1 LRKCAKNQSIGQKL
15 AYQIGK
21 IIYSGF
27 PQLTDK
33 IMQLSDPRKRK
44 DYSLAEL
51 VMGGVMLFVFKEGSR
66 NAFDND
72 RKEMV
77 FRKNYERAFKLRLPS
92 TDAVEDLF
100 RLLDEQE
107 LEGLKSLLIKELIE
121 RKVFYKFRFMGKRY
135 FISIDGTGVST
146 YKSDYC
152 GECTSKTSKNGVTT
166 YFHNVLE
173 AKLVTSN
180 DMSISVATEWI
191 RNEAGKEYN
200 KQDSELKAF
209 KRLAVKLKKMYPRLP
224 LVILADGLY
233 ANQTFFKICK
243 DNGWEFIVTFK
254 DGNLPSVHKE
264 IALLPDSAKQVRE
277 RFVAKKSG
285 QTKQQRFEW
294 VNDIEY
300 CGFSLSVIE
309 CCETTQWAKSKKSEQ
324 RTFVHISSIPIDYL
338 NYYHISDGGRMRW
351 KIENSFDYLKEHG
364 YNLGHK
370 YSRVSFNAYKNYYQS
385 MMLAHMI
392 NQFAEKSTEIIQM
405 LTLHSKNTIINMWK
419 RLLAYF
425 TEVEIDDREYDQFVR
440 KRQQIRL
447 A

>member
-1 LRKCAKNQSIGQKL
+1 MARQIAKVIH
-15 AYQIGK
+15 
-21 IIYSGF
+21 SGF
-27 PQLTDK
+27 PGLNDK
-33 IMQLSDPRKRK
+33 IMHLCDPRKRK

-51 VMGGVMLFVFKEGSR
+51 VMGGIMLFVFKEGSR

-77 FRKNYERAFKLRLPS
+77 FRKNYQRAFKLRLPS
-92 TDAVEDLF
+92 TDAVEGLF
-100 RLLDEQE
+100 RLLGKQE
-107 LEGLKSLLIKELIE
+107 LEKLKSLLIKELIE
-121 RKVFYKFRFMGKRY
+121 RKVFHKFRFMGKRY

-146 YKSDYC
+146 YKSNYC

-180 DMSISVATEWI
+180 DMSISIATEWI
-191 RNEAGKEYN
+191 RNENGKEYD
-200 KQDSELKAF
+200 KQDCELKAF

-254 DGNLPSVHKE
+254 DGNLPSVHQE
-264 IALLPDSAKQVRE
+264 IALLPGSAKQVRE
-277 RFVAKKSG
+277 RFVAKKNG
-285 QTKQQRFEW
+285 QTKRQRFRW
-294 VNDIEY
+294 VNDIGY

-309 CCETTQWAKSKKSEQ
+309 CCETTQWAKSKKTGQ
-324 RTFVHISSIPIDYL
+324 HTFVHISSIPADHL

-351 KIENSFDYLKEHG
+351 RIENSFDYLKEHG

-370 YSRVSFNAYKNYYQS
+370 YSRASFNAFKNYYQC

-392 NQFAEKSTEIIQM
+392 NQFVEKSTEVVQM
-405 LTLHSKNTIINMWK
+405 LALHSKNTVINLWK

-425 TEVEIDDREYDQFVR
+425 TEVEVDSREYGQFVR
-440 KRQQIRL
+440 KRHQIRL